1 MQYLIITCIYACWL
15 VCTEQSFTIY
25 IFTIYIFTIYILLY
39 VRESIHTR
47 KQHIGKEGKRREIVK
62 HETIQ
67 HAGEL
72 GGVH

>member
-1 MQYLIITCIYACWL
+1 MLAGLYVLSSLLPYIYL
-15 VCTEQSFTIY
+15 
-25 IFTIYIFTIYILLY
+25 LLY

-47 KQHIGKEGKRREIVK
+47 KQHFGKEGKRREIVK

-67 HAGEL
+67 QAGEL

>member
-15 VCTEQSFTIY
+15 VCICTEQS
-25 IFTIYIFTIYILLY
+25 FTIYILLY

-67 HAGEL
+67 QAGEL

>member
-15 VCTEQSFTIY
+15 VCTEHT
-25 IFTIYIFTIYILLY
+25 LLY

-67 HAGEL
+67 QAGEL